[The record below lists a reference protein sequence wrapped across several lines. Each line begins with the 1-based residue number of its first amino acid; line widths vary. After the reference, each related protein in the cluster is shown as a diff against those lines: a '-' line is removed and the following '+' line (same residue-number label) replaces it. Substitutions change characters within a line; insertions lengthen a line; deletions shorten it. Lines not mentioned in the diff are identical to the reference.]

1 MDKTKINL
9 FWFRRDL
16 RLQDNSALFESLNG
30 KYPVMLIFIIDTNI
44 INKLKDK
51 SDPRMTFIYDQL
63 KNIDTELRTRSSGLL
78 VERGDPAE
86 VFRKLLQTYN
96 ILGVYTNRDY
106 EPYAIRRDQQVEK
119 LLSDHKV
126 QFHTF
131 KDQVIFEPDEI
142 LKNDGNPY
150 TVFTPYKNRWLDTLL
165 DSWLLQKPGE
175 KHLDHL
181 YHSPVMQL
189 PELSDIGF
197 HRSTLDFPPKSIRMD
212 VIRNY
217 HKTRDFP
224 GIEGTSRLGVHL
236 RFGTIS
242 IRELVRQ
249 TKDVNETF
257 LSELIWREFFM
268 MILYH
273 FPETLNHSFRQAY
286 DRIPWRS
293 SEHDFQKW
301 CEGNT
306 GFPIVDAGMRELNTT
321 GYMHNRVR
329 MITANFLT
337 KLLLLDWRKGEQYF
351 AEKLLDYEQSSN
363 VGNWQWAAGS
373 GCDAAPYFRIFNP
386 ETQIRKFDPD
396 LKYIKKWIPE
406 YNTNKYPKPMIDY
419 KYARERALSVYRQ
432 VLKSF

>member
-1 MDKTKINL
+1 VNNTEINL

-16 RLQDNSALFESLNG
+16 RLQDNIALFESLNG
-30 KYPVMLIFIIDTNI
+30 KHSVLPLFIIDTNI

-63 KNIDTELRTRSSGLL
+63 RNIDTELRTWSSGLL
-78 VERGDPAE
+78 VEMGDPVE

-96 ILGVYTNRDY
+96 ILAVYTNRDY

-126 QFHTF
+126 QFHTY

-142 LKNDGNPY
+142 AKNDGNPY
-150 TVFTPYKNRWLDTLL
+150 TVFTPYKNRWLDVLQ
-165 DSWLLQKPGE
+165 DSLLLQKPGE

-181 YHSPVMQL
+181 YNSPVKQL

-197 HRSTLDFPPKSIRMD
+197 HRSALDFPPKSIKMD
-212 VIRNY
+212 IIKNY

-242 IRELVRQ
+242 IRELVRK
-249 TKDVNETF
+249 TRDVNETF

-273 FPETLNHSFRQAY
+273 FPETTKHAFREAY

-293 SEHDFQKW
+293 SEQDFQKW

-306 GFPIVDAGMRELNTT
+306 GFPIVDAGMRELNRT

-329 MITANFLT
+329 MIAANFLT
-337 KLLLLDWRKGEQYF
+337 KLLLIDWRQGEQYF

-363 VGNWQWAAGS
+363 MGNWQWAAGS

-386 ETQIRKFDPD
+386 EIQIKKFDPD

-432 VLKSF
+432 VLRSF